1 MPIIDL
7 HNHTTFSYDGKNT
20 PEAIIQNAIAHNV
33 DVIGITDHQF
43 TIRQDL
49 EYYISYLK
57 YCQKKIQRT
66 NTGPFRAWNRDPTC
80 PVRPIGV
87 IMCSIGLC
95 TFWMSWR
102 FAGPCN
108 GSFWISWMEPYV
120 SMLQGSCAYWY
131 IRSRRK
137 IRSWYDK
144 NHAQI

>member
-57 YCQKKIQRT
+57 YCKKKYSGQIQVLLGLEIGT
-66 NTGPFRAWNRDPTC
+66 
-80 PVRPIGV
+80 RPAP
-87 IMCSIGLC
+87 SDLLA
-95 TFWMSWR
+95 S
-102 FAGPCN
+102 
-108 GSFWISWMEPYV
+108 
-120 SMLQGSCAYWY
+120 SCAQLDYVLF
-131 IRSRRK
+131 
-137 IRSWYDK
+137 
-144 NHAQI
+144 